1 MLTYAQI
8 RHFQTFGYLVLPA
21 FLSATEA
28 TALRAE
34 VSDNLAHAFEGL
46 FEEQSAELPGLLLPT
61 MSSATPFGRGY
72 VADDTR
78 FWDAAH
84 LLLGRQC
91 VPTHSEANCF
101 YRSTGWHA
109 DFGIEVPIVKFMAYL
124 DPAGNS
130 RGALQVIPGSQ
141 RLDQHE
147 AMWSYL
153 SGHPGRR
160 GCGWDETSV
169 WPVPSVSVPVSP
181 GDVIAFDGN
190 LLHASAG
197 SPGRR
202 LAWNVQYLGEPA
214 PGPTTERA
222 NLRDLIA
229 YSCDTRDYPY
239 DHEKWPV
246 WKDWLTA
253 PDQPPSRR
261 TAAARLRRLGV
272 FDIKGIETGEPIWE
286 ASMASPFDRWATGIP
301 ASFRP
306 DEPPVPR

>member
-1 MLTYAQI
+1 MLSHAQVC
-8 RHFQTFGYLVLPA
+8 HFQTFGYVVLPG
-21 FLSATEA
+21 FLSASEA
-28 TALRAE
+28 AALRAE
-34 VSDNLAHAFEGL
+34 ISDNLRYAFEGH
-46 FEEQSAELPGLLLPT
+46 FGEENDELPGLLLPT
-61 MSSATPFGRGY
+61 MSASTPLGQGY

-91 VPTHSEANCF
+91 VPTHGEANCF

-109 DFGIEVPIVKFMAYL
+109 DFCDEVPIVKFMAYL
-124 DPAGNS
+124 EPTQDG

-147 AMWSYL
+147 AISTYL
-153 SGHPGRR
+153 SGVPGRR
-160 GCGWDETSV
+160 GCGRDETST
-169 WPVPSVSVPVSP
+169 WPVPSVSVPTSP

-190 LLHASAG
+190 LLHATAG
-197 SPGRR
+197 SPARR

-214 PGPTTERA
+214 PGRTKERVS
-222 NLRDLIA
+222 LRDLVA
-229 YSCDTRDYPY
+229 YSCDTRGYPY

-246 WKDWLTA
+246 WKEWLTA
-253 PDQPPSRR
+253 PDRPASRR

-272 FDIKGIETGEPIWE
+272 FDIEGIETGEPVWQ
-286 ASMASPFDRWATGIP
+286 ASITNPFERWSTGIP

-306 DEPPVPR
+306 DDAPGTR